1 MSTGRKRLLAY
12 VIMVISGLVS
22 IKLVKDIIKL
32 THTDER
38 IIEAEKELLVVKE
51 EQIKLNQEMS
61 RIQEGDWWES
71 QVRNTLK
78 MARNNEEVV
87 IVPEEVLKS
96 ASKVVRPEIEEERE
110 MSNVEKWKQVFGII
124 NTEEVTNT
132 RRGS

>member
-1 MSTGRKRLLAY
+1 
-12 VIMVISGLVS
+12 MVISGLVS